1 MADRNKY
8 DLTNHVDGRTGVE
21 TDWPAITPS
30 TWNSLHQ
37 FIPYG
42 VAHPDAQWDIRIVT
56 RVTFFAALPFWYRP
70 ATPSPPQARP
80 VRLYIST
87 SEWPLF
93 D

>member
-8 DLTNHVDGRTGVE
+8 DLTSDVDGITGVE
-21 TDWPAITPS
+21 TNWPAITPS

-56 RVTFFAALPFWYRP
+56 RVTFLP
-70 ATPSPPQARP
+70 PSRFGTA
-80 VRLYIST
+80 
-87 SEWPLF
+87 PLF
-93 D
+93 PHHRNSPRPTIYINF